1 MPNPSHRLAR
11 ARALESLVRD
21 VAREVILPRYLSSVR
36 NCKTDGTLFSEADLE
51 SQRRFERELP
61 GLLAGPVLGEEME
74 LEHQQALWEEGRPGL
89 WCIDPI
95 DGTTNFLNGIPFF
108 AVSIAYL
115 VDHEPRFGVV
125 YNPVTDESFY
135 AAKGSGAFLNGTRL
149 PLRGTTTRL
158 ADAVAGVDFKRIPPE
173 LGQALSRKPP
183 FYSQRN
189 FGSSALEWCFAA
201 AGRLDVYLHGGQ
213 MPWDYAAGSLILSEA
228 GGIGMALDGLPLMA
242 PPGAKRA
249 VIAAG
254 SPGLFSQ
261 WRGWIAAHSS

>member
-1 MPNPSHRLAR
+1 MGSSPLRGDPMPNPSHRLAR

-242 PPGAKRA
+242 PPGAKR
-249 VIAAG
+249 
-254 SPGLFSQ
+254 
-261 WRGWIAAHSS
+261 